1 MIPLMTRLTL
11 LGALLLLPACS
22 FLKTEG
28 WTSGES
34 RDGVSSSLVDYLY
47 PGGKQ
52 PPAMSQEI
60 PKLNLPL
67 SVGIAFVPPAG
78 SGGGAITEAT
88 KLKLLNDVKAAFV
101 DKDYIRHIEVI
112 PETYLRSSKGFEGMS
127 QVARIYGVD
136 IMALVSY
143 DQVSF
148 TEDTKASVL
157 YWTIV
162 GAYFI
167 DGTQNEI
174 HTFVDT
180 AVFDV
185 ATRKLLF
192 RAPGTNTAE
201 FKSTFVEIE
210 EAVRDGRSA
219 SFAAAMT
226 DMTGNLSLELANF
239 EGRLKTEPELAQVN
253 WSGNR
258 GGGGTF
264 GLLHLFVLIA
274 VALSAMGRRRLVS
287 TML

>member
-1 MIPLMTRLTL
+1 MHPLFTRLAL
-11 LGALLLLPACS
+11 LTAVLLLPACS
-22 FLKTEG
+22 FLKTGE

-47 PGGKQ
+47 PSGKQ

-60 PKLNLPL
+60 PQLNLPL

-167 DGTQNEI
+167 DGTRNEV

-192 RAPGTNTAE
+192 RAPGANTAE

-210 EAVRDGRSA
+210 EAVREGRSA
-219 SFAAAMT
+219 SFAAAMS
-226 DMTGNLSLELANF
+226 DMTGNLTLELANF
-239 EGRLKTEPELAQVN
+239 EGRLKTEPQLAQVN
-253 WSGNR
+253 WSDNR
-258 GGGGTF
+258 GGGGYF
-264 GLLHLFVLIA
+264 GMSFVFVLIA
-274 VALSAMGRRRLVS
+274 GALLAMRRQRLVS
-287 TML
+287 TMS